1 MREDVLSVGRKL
13 YFDSQYGIETYA
25 LCVDGV
31 MTDYFAERA
40 ATGAVIGN
48 IYKGRVTNVLNGM
61 QAAFIDCGLE
71 RHCYVSVADLT
82 ADKSKV
88 EGGEIDI
95 PQTLNLHEGDEIL
108 VQITKAAQG
117 KKGAKVTT
125 NISFVGKYIV
135 FLPNTPFVGVS
146 SKISDREL
154 RKNLAY
160 SAKKQL
166 KENEGLV
173 VRTAAPYA
181 VLSEKI
187 GEINHFRRLYQ
198 NILARFK
205 DAPVGELLYSDSPLY
220 MRVLRDLMMTGGDE
234 IHVGNHSLY
243 EAIKELALTYTYPS
257 QVQLYE
263 HDPRTDLF
271 YSEGLYE
278 QFSKALGNK
287 VELQN
292 GAYLVI
298 DRTEALTV
306 IDVNTGKFTGEDS
319 LEHTVYCTNV
329 LATREIA
336 RQVKLRNLG
345 GLFVVDFIDMN
356 EENHKKA
363 IVDELE
369 KALRADKAKCRVLPM
384 SRFGL
389 VEFTRKRTGVAAS
402 ELMLKKCDA
411 CDGAGEMRSD
421 ESILAEFR
429 ARLLSVLA
437 DGADTVC
444 ADLNFNIANKLM
456 GYSALKENIA
466 GLYPQARVYI
476 TFHRTYRENCMY
488 FRKVSSPNF
497 ALPEG
502 TVLLY

>member
-1 MREDVLSVGRKL
+1 MSRKL
-13 YFDSQYGIETYA
+13 YFDSQYGLETYA
-25 LCVDGV
+25 LCEDGEI
-31 MTDYFAERA
+31 TDYRVERA

-48 IYKGRVTNVLNGM
+48 IYKGRVTDVLNGM

-71 RHCYVSVADLT
+71 RHCYISVADLT
-82 ADKSKV
+82 SDKSIP

-146 SKISDREL
+146 AKISDYEL
-154 RKNLAY
+154 RKNLTF
-160 SAKKQL
+160 SAKKLL
-166 KENEGLV
+166 KGNEGLV

-187 GEINHFRRLYQ
+187 GEINYFRKLYQ
-198 NILARFK
+198 NVLAHFK
-205 DAPVGELLYSDSPLY
+205 EAPVGELLYSDSPLY
-220 MRVLRDLMMTGGDE
+220 MRVLRDLMMNAGDE
-234 IHVGNHSLY
+234 IHVGNRRLY

-257 QVQLYE
+257 QVHLYE
-263 HDPRTDLF
+263 HDPHTDLF
-271 YSEGLYE
+271 FSEGIYD
-278 QFSKALGNK
+278 QFDKSLSHK
-287 VELQN
+287 VELSN
-292 GAYLVI
+292 GAYLII

-363 IVDELE
+363 IVEELE
-369 KALRADKAKCRVLPM
+369 KALRRDKAKCKVLPM

-402 ELMLKKCDA
+402 EIMLKKCDS
-411 CDGAGEMRSD
+411 CGGAGEIRSM
-421 ESILAEFR
+421 ENILAEFR
-429 ARLLSVLA
+429 ARLLDVLSS
-437 DGADTVC
+437 GADIVC
-444 ADLNFNIANKLM
+444 VDLNFNVANRLT
-456 GYSALKENIA
+456 GYTALKENIA
-466 GLYPQARVYI
+466 ELYPQARVYI
-476 TFHRTYRENCMY
+476 TSHRTYRESNMY
-488 FRKVSSPNF
+488 FRKVSSMGF
-497 ALPEG
+497 VLPEG